1 MNKQIGLLAV
11 VATVLL
17 TAAFLATPTMKAANV
32 QANQTKGLHVDK
44 WIVVLKQN
52 HPTLADI
59 QQAQDLKDAK
69 EAVRDLLALH
79 ILNDLMDLKTL
90 QEAQ

>member
-1 MNKQIGLLAV
+1 
-11 VATVLL
+11 
-17 TAAFLATPTMKAANV
+17 MKAANA

-69 EAVRDLLALH
+69 EAVRDLLALR

>member
-1 MNKQIGLLAV
+1 
-11 VATVLL
+11 
-17 TAAFLATPTMKAANV
+17 MKAANA
-32 QANQTKGLHVDK
+32 QANQTKGLDVDK

-69 EAVRDLLALH
+69 EAVRDLLALR